1 MQCFTWRP
9 QDPYG
14 ACFSLLSDSVSCPV
28 PAKTTKDYQ
37 THSCYQ
43 SSYGGNQ
50 PSRPV
55 PSETLSSTPSPPTGQ
70 AVFWAQKTLKAPE
83 PIRVY
88 CINSA
93 AWRRKQCGLW
103 CLSDLLFASKP
114 FLCFWILHWGH
125 QTHSCNRSSRGR
137 KLPSHPVSFGTLSNP
152 YRLLSGHSIHQRHQ
166 NHQDR
171 LYKHRWLIY
180 QICTA
185 QHSSWLP
192 QSLSSDINKETI
204 LVVMNTTEL
213 VVEIRLEKKFRPVR
227 KNLPC
232 GE

>member
-28 PAKTTKDYQ
+28 PAKTTKGYQ

-70 AVFWAQKTLKAPE
+70 PVFWAQKTLKAPE

-103 CLSDLLFASKP
+103 CPSDLLFASKP

-125 QTHSCNRSSRGR
+125 QTHSCNRFSRGR

-180 QICTA
+180 QICKA

-192 QSLSSDINKETI
+192 QSLSSDINIETI

-213 VVEIRLEKKFRPVR
+213 VVEIRL
-227 KNLPC
+227 
-232 GE
+232 